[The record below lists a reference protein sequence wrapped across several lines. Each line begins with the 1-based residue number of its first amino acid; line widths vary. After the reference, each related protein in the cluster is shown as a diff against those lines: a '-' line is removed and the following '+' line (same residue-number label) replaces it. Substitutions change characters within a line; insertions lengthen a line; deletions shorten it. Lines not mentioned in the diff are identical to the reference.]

1 VALSLYDRN
10 KEHLMPTK
18 SPSTKTKKAKQ
29 PTHQDIELRAYEI
42 SQSTGNRD
50 AVANWFEAERQ
61 LVEAA
66 APKPR
71 RRKAATAA

>member
-1 VALSLYDRN
+1 
-10 KEHLMPTK
+10 MPTK
-18 SPSTKTKKAKQ
+18 SPSTKAKKTKQ
-29 PTHQDIELRAYEI
+29 PSHQEIELRAYEI
-42 SQSTGNRD
+42 SQTTGNGD
-50 AVANWFEAERQ
+50 AVANWFEAERE

>member
-1 VALSLYDRN
+1 
-10 KEHLMPTK
+10 MPTK
-18 SPSTKTKKAKQ
+18 ATKPKQ
-29 PTHQDIELRAYEI
+29 PEQPSQQEIELRAYEI
-42 SQSTGNRD
+42 SQSTGNGD

-71 RRKAATAA
+71 RRKATKAA

>member
-1 VALSLYDRN
+1 
-10 KEHLMPTK
+10 MPTK

-29 PTHQDIELRAYEI
+29 PTHQEIEQRAYEL
-42 SQSTGNRD
+42 SQSTGNGD

-71 RRKAATAA
+71 RRKTAATA